1 MRHLPIE
8 GCWNTGNRSYRNE
21 SSNNPWCALTTGC
34 WRPTWGRH
42 GNRHPKLLNT
52 LGRTKHLGDEAA
64 RSNQQLKDGR
74 LAPSHLE
81 EDKSGMDESWRSGS
95 GRSGSGRPT
104 GRMDSQRQRQ
114 VRSNRRATLLQS
126 SPERIAGRRTQVV
139 VTGHSHADFGR
150 VHLSHTHTHRQR
162 ETRDSPS
169 SITSHPKRRKK
180 RWVWISHDAG
190 FLETKQ

>member
-1 MRHLPIE
+1 MRAATTRDVPSRQDVDDQHGVVMGTDILNCSTHWAKPSTWATRPLDRI
-8 GCWNTGNRSYRNE
+8 
-21 SSNNPWCALTTGC
+21 NNWKTDAWP
-34 WRPTWGRH
+34 
-42 GNRHPKLLNT
+42 
-52 LGRTKHLGDEAA
+52 
-64 RSNQQLKDGR
+64 
-74 LAPSHLE
+74 PSHLE

-126 SPERIAGRRTQVV
+126 SPECIAGRRTQVV
-139 VTGHSHADFGR
+139 VAGHSHADFGR

-162 ETRDSPS
+162 ETRDCLS

-190 FLETKQ
+190 FLETKQKRQVDSIRIWEPDIKW